1 MPHPSPRIE
10 GLLQALKRRPQCE
23 QEASFFFYDPSFDRA
38 AAKVL
43 PGEFYVSDQDIVI
56 TTTLGSCVAACLRDP
71 GTGVAGMNHFMLPD
85 GRDGRDGAD
94 AGASG
99 RFGAF
104 AMELLINEMIKRGAR
119 RGHLEAKIFGG
130 GQVMKSLASTSI
142 GEQNVAFVQ
151 GFLARERIPVLASD
165 VLGLWPR
172 RICLFPADGRVLCR
186 RLPATHGEEF
196 ELQEERYRAR
206 LVQQPRAGAMELFA

>member
-1 MPHPSPRIE
+1 MVAAAPRIE
-10 GLLQALKRRPQCE
+10 SVIQALRRQPRRE
-23 QEASFFFYDPSFDRA
+23 QEASFFFHDPSFDRA
-38 AAKVL
+38 SVKVL
-43 PGEFYVSDQDIVI
+43 PGEFYVSDQDVVI
-56 TTTLGSCVAACLRDP
+56 TTTLGSCVAACLRDA

-85 GRDGRDGAD
+85 GRDGAD
-94 AGASG
+94 SGASG

-151 GFLARERIPVLASD
+151 GFLAQERIPVRASD

-186 RLPATHGEEF
+186 RLPATHGAEF
-196 ELQEERYRAR
+196 ELQEERYRAQ
-206 LVQQPRAGAMELFA
+206 LVQQPRAGAMELFS